1 MALPTVSI
9 FRLRSTGCFS
19 GPDAPI
25 RTPLLSRPLRDV
37 YGSDDTVREPLPVLA
52 VYRIGSSSGR
62 RGACVRTSAE
72 GSAGNR
78 GPGLVTGGVRFRTE
92 FRAQPGPA
100 GPFDLRLLADRQSSP
115 PTRPPPPA
123 SVRHFEL
130 EYDRPGWAQYGRRG
144 GCCTDSGPA
153 PRTLHR
159 GAVGM
164 ISLALS
170 LFSGVSRALGP
181 VTVPLSFRSRSP
193 AITIISGRPDG
204 RVREPVGEFRQCAAV
219 GRNPVG

>member
-1 MALPTVSI
+1 MGSSARVVGELA
-9 FRLRSTGCFS
+9 F
-19 GPDAPI
+19 GP
-25 RTPLLSRPLRDV
+25 RPRGRREIVDPGWSPG
-37 YGSDDTVREPLPVLA
+37 GSDFILNFELSPDPPDPSTSAASP
-52 VYRIGSSSGR
+52 GR
-62 RGACVRTSAE
+62 R
-72 GSAGNR
+72 
-78 GPGLVTGGVRFRTE
+78 
-92 FRAQPGPA
+92 
-100 GPFDLRLLADRQSSP
+100 SSP
-115 PTRPPPPA
+115 PTRPPPTA

-159 GAVGM
+159 GGVGM

-204 RVREPVGEFRQCAAV
+204 RVREPVGVFRQCAAV